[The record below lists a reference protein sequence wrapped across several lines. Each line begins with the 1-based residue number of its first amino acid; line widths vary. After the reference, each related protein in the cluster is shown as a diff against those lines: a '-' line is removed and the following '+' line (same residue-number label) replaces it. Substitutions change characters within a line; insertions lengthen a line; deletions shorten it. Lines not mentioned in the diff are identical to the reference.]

1 MCDYEYRRN
10 DSHDEVEKL
19 FEILARLRTIRVDAA
34 TRGDSEQFILGV
46 EASAEVVLGA
56 INGFKDKNTGSIY
69 HPNQTPLF

>member
-34 TRGDSEQFILGV
+34 TRGDSEQLFL
-46 EASAEVVLGA
+46 VL
-56 INGFKDKNTGSIY
+56 KQVLKLY
-69 HPNQTPLF
+69 